1 MADKK
6 LIDKVKELLDSN
18 ANASLKD
25 AAKKWLDEADA
36 KYGDKFDNLTEKGGE
51 ALDKLG
57 EFADKYSEKAI
68 DANEKLG
75 KVSDKVAETAG
86 KFAEKAAPVVDGLKD
101 KAAPKIDELKEKAA
115 PKIDELK
122 EKAAPKID
130 ELKEKAAPVVS
141 KVTELEF
148 IKQLKNGISSVDEVI
163 DTFSDPEMR
172 KNMGEEAAEQIKAHA
187 EAIKA
192 EGKKFCDCPA
202 CTKAR
207 EILKELGVDLEVP
220 EAEEAAEPEAP
231 AEAAEEPEA
240 AE

>member
-36 KYGDKFDNLTEKGGE
+36 KYGDKFDNLKEKGGE
-51 ALDKLG
+51 AWDKLG

-75 KVSDKVAETAG
+75 KVSDKVAEKAG
-86 KFAEKAAPVVDGLKD
+86 KFAEKAAPVVDGLK
-101 KAAPKIDELKEKAA
+101 EKAA
-115 PKIDELK
+115 PKIDEFK

-148 IKQLKNGISSVDEVI
+148 IKQLKAGVSSVDEVI

-172 KNMGEEAAEQIKAHA
+172 EKMGEEAAEQIKAHA

-207 EILKELGVDLEVP
+207 EILKELGVDLE
-220 EAEEAAEPEAP
+220 EPAVE
-231 AEAAEEPEA
+231 EAAEEPA
-240 AE
+240 AEEPETVE

>member
-36 KYGDKFDNLTEKGGE
+36 KYGDKFDNLKEKGGE
-51 ALDKLG
+51 AWDKLG

-75 KVSDKVAETAG
+75 KVSDKVAEKAG
-86 KFAEKAAPVVDGLKD
+86 KFAEKAAPVVDG
-101 KAAPKIDELKEKAA
+101 
-115 PKIDELK
+115 LK

-148 IKQLKNGISSVDEVI
+148 IKQLKAGVSSVDEVI

-172 KNMGEEAAEQIKAHA
+172 EKMGEEAAEQIKAHA

-207 EILKELGVDLEVP
+207 EILKELGVDLE
-220 EAEEAAEPEAP
+220 EPAVE
-231 AEAAEEPEA
+231 EAAEEPA
-240 AE
+240 AEEPAAEEPETVE

>member
-36 KYGDKFDNLTEKGGE
+36 KYGDKFDNLKEKGGE

-75 KVSDKVAETAG
+75 KVSDKVAETAE
-86 KFAEKAAPVVDGLKD
+86 KFAEKAAPVVDG
-101 KAAPKIDELKEKAA
+101 LKEKAA

-122 EKAAPKID
+122 EKAAPKFD

-148 IKQLKNGISSVDEVI
+148 IKQLKAGVSSVDEVI

-172 KNMGEEAAEQIKAHA
+172 KAMGEEAAEQIKAHA

-207 EILKELGVDLEVP
+207 EILKELGVDLE
-220 EAEEAAEPEAP
+220 EPEVE
-231 AEAAEEPEA
+231 EAAEEPA
-240 AE
+240 AEEPEVVE